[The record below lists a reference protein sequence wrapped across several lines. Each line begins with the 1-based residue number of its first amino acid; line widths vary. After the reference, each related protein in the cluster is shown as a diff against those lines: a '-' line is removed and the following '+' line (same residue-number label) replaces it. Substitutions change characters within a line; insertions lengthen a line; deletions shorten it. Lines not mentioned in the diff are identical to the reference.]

1 MSKHEEHVKEEI
13 SRHAL
18 LFMPKREVVKI
29 NKLKDFI
36 IKIKKD
42 ITKEDKWKIYLYLNG
57 QNVAKVYRD
66 DDATP
71 LNEIYIIR
79 IRGFKHLIGT
89 NRSTKVIVRPYRYK
103 FGDNGKKEVH
113 LECVMYEGVSI
124 DD

>member
-1 MSKHEEHVKEEI
+1 MLFIYVK
-13 SRHAL
+13 
-18 LFMPKREVVKI
+18 KEVVKI

-36 IKIKKD
+36 IKIKKKT
-42 ITKEDKWKIYLYLNG
+42 TKEDKWKIYLYLSG
-57 QNVAKVYRD
+57 QNIAKVYRD

-89 NRSTKVIVRPYRYK
+89 NKKTRIIVRPYRYK
-103 FGDNGKKEVH
+103 FGDNDKKEIH
-113 LECVMYEGVSI
+113 LECVPYEGVRI